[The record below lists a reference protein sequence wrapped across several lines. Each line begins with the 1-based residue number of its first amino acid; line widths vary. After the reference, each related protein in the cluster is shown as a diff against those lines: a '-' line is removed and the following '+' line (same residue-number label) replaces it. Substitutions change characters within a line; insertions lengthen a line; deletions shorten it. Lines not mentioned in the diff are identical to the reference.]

1 MAGLLLAPGHG
12 GWGGGW
18 KDQKVRGRRKNA
30 VLWLWSAVL
39 NRPPRD
45 LGMRINPAPRLVP
58 GRGRG
63 VLRLL
68 NVSGD
73 ELRHLE
79 HADLLLAVEHGL
91 QSVVGIDLG
100 PLLRILQS
108 VFANVNPKLFGQFGT
123 RQRFFAD
130 HFRQLIIWLNRL
142 HERCVWCPFGFLS
155 RRHAPLM
162 LNFQRKDNQNFKISA
177 GKKQW

>member
-1 MAGLLLAPGHG
+1 M
-12 GWGGGW
+12 
-18 KDQKVRGRRKNA
+18 
-30 VLWLWSAVL
+30 
-39 NRPPRD
+39 
-45 LGMRINPAPRLVP
+45 P

-63 VLRLL
+63 VSGLL
-68 NVSGD
+68 NVPGD
-73 ELRHLE
+73 ELGHLE
-79 HADLLLAVEHGL
+79 HADLLFAVKHGL

-100 PLLRILQS
+100 FLLRILQS

-123 RQRFFAD
+123 RQRLFAD

-162 LNFQRKDNQNFKISA
+162 LNSERKDNQNLMIFTGKCTCNKTVRSGRRVSSA
-177 GKKQW
+177 RHVTADSQDGRFSVVP